1 MAVPCCFCMK
11 EFPVWTNAV
20 TSHINSHVKIQS
32 VRCVECCL
40 SFISKET
47 LMSHLHSSHSRLP
60 KSICID
66 VRIEKHERCHVQLEL
81 LSNTEA
87 AVADEALC
95 TETQRDGAEETR
107 HIGNVVKNE
116 SADKNE
122 EDRMVGTDDVMGL
135 DRCVSTNDTDVESST
150 SCSVETSISSVL
162 HTDNNVKSSADSPTK
177 KTGRRKSRGPSYDV
191 DDTRCSE
198 LPDETNSD
206 CVDIVAA
213 TQPMTAQC
221 SHCTFSCNT
230 EVHLKV

>member
-1 MAVPCCFCMK
+1 
-11 EFPVWTNAV
+11 
-20 TSHINSHVKIQS
+20 
-32 VRCVECCL
+32 
-40 SFISKET
+40 
-47 LMSHLHSSHSRLP
+47 MSHLHSSHSRLP